1 MVTHAMSTLALDCA
15 VRRSVMAFHSLFLG
29 ADMSDVE
36 KVARAMA
43 RADDVDPDQPLTG
56 HLGYKRIVGKTLTV
70 FRYDRNLPAWNYYIP
85 LAKLFIAASAAL
97 DKD

>member
-1 MVTHAMSTLALDCA
+1 LRGA
-15 VRRSVMAFHSLFLG
+15 VQCDDIPFVVFLG